1 MAALDILVLVCSI
14 WYTGCSMYQ
23 LNVLQRQYISFTMY
37 HDRPPLFL
45 SFPFWL
51 VIALPKYTLDTLERV
66 QRTWFYHLLGSVVG
80 IQYLMG
86 LLASA
91 LWVRRIRELRCMID
105 EGTYYDHFPDPGE
118 GADYE
123 NEDDFEL
130 DVLDETVPAMNGAV
144 LVLGF
149 HVMLG
154 LVVVGILISQYIAN
168 LGTIK
173 VT

>member
-1 MAALDILVLVCSI
+1 
-14 WYTGCSMYQ
+14 
-23 LNVLQRQYISFTMY
+23 
-37 HDRPPLFL
+37 
-45 SFPFWL
+45 
-51 VIALPKYTLDTLERV
+51 
-66 QRTWFYHLLGSVVG
+66 
-80 IQYLMG
+80 
-86 LLASA
+86 
-91 LWVRRIRELRCMID
+91 MID